1 MSTIGYDSWA
11 VDLAE
16 VGAIYPFQG
25 TETLLWIIGVVLWLA
40 WHIIQ
45 ARGENGELEEREA
58 AFDKE
63 SAGKSIERY

>member
-25 TETLLWIIGVVLWLA
+25 TETLLWIVGIVLWIL
-40 WHIIQ
+40 WHVIQ
-45 ARGENGELEEREA
+45 AKAENAELNERA
-58 AFDKE
+58 SAFDKKE
-63 SAGKSIERY
+63 AGKSIERY